1 MYNTEENG
9 YYKIVRLKT
18 GENILCTMDR
28 DLKTPAAE
36 THIQM
41 NVPVQVVP
49 HKETRRGNQIIGESF
64 ILRPWMGL
72 SDSEEFYVSTDIIL
86 TIGDL
91 KRDVKQQYINYVT
104 QAQETKQRVEDSYA
118 AEMLLREITPGELKI
133 IDLEGEN
140 NHGTQEYEGE

>member
-1 MYNTEENG
+1 MDSLEENG

-18 GENILCTMDR
+18 GESILCTMDR
-28 DLKTPAAE
+28 DVKTVAAE

-41 NVPVQVVP
+41 NVPVQVIP
-49 HKETRRGNQIIGESF
+49 HKETRKGNQVIGESF
-64 ILRPWMGL
+64 ILRPWIGL

-104 QAQETKQRVEDSYA
+104 QAQETKQRIADSYA
-118 AEMLLREITPGELKI
+118 AEMLLREVTPGELKI
-133 IDLEGEN
+133 IDLEWENRHGEE
-140 NHGTQEYEGE
+140 EYQGE